1 MSKIILVTGANA
13 GIGFELTRLLAEKG
27 HTVYLG
33 ARREASGKEAA
44 EKLHQEGFKT
54 VKPIVIDVTK
64 LDTIKAAK
72 ETIESAEG
80 HLDVLVNNA
89 GIARFDADQN
99 ATTIDINVI
108 RETIETNLFGNIQ
121 TTQTFLPLLRKSTNG
136 VIANVSTDMASNSYM
151 AGPEGVLHVVAY
163 NTSKAAM
170 NSYSIALAHELKK
183 DNIKVNLVTPGYTS
197 TKLNFHG
204 QGGKSTVDG
213 AKSIVPWALLDKDGP
228 TGLFVDWNG
237 KEFPW

>member
-1 MSKIILVTGANA
+1 MTSINFKQHVEIILVTGANA

-44 EKLHQEGFKT
+44 EKLHEEGLKT

-72 ETIESAEG
+72 ETIENAEG

-99 ATTIDINVI
+99 ATTIDIN
-108 RETIETNLFGNIQ
+108 TNLFGNIQ
-121 TTQTFLPLLRKSTNG
+121 TSQTFLPLLRKSPNG

-151 AGPEGVLHVVAY
+151 AGPEGVLHQGRHELVL
-163 NTSKAAM
+163 
-170 NSYSIALAHELKK
+170 IALAHELKK

-204 QGGKSTVDG
+204 QGGKST
-213 AKSIVPWALLDKDGP
+213 DGP